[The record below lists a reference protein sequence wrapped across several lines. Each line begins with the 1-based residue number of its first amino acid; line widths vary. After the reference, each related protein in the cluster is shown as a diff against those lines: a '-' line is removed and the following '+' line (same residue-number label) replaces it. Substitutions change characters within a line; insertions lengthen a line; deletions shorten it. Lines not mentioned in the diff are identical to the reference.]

1 MTNDAGHSDV
11 LPPPKAANSGAD
23 AAPDGA
29 PAPKSKPD
37 GGRKPRPKTI
47 LELVEYAYAEGGR
60 RLSLVRKDLDE
71 ITIAPGSADAE
82 MDCLRKSAADDP
94 FLAVPPSIL
103 LVLAELG
110 PQPPVRRRILELVL
124 AALASHPVF
133 ARLLERLVDPAA
145 EPVLGARDVSEAAR
159 SVTFDAVGLKDAAEF
174 KAAARERLRV
184 NAVTAFEMYRVL
196 RDEWTI
202 DRFVQDMAS
211 LVWDTPS
218 YRHVPKAAS
227 VLASAKSTDAL
238 SQLSRHFERLLR
250 EAEQQT
256 GNARAEA
263 AQQARRAEAAESSKA
278 ALSAQLT
285 AEKERARELA
295 ALVIDLNHRLAAEQ
309 SSRVVDKSHLVD
321 DFEALRTQVIR
332 RLSSQVELLSDGLHA
347 LRNGS
352 TSVAEEFLDRSLTAI
367 DGEVTRL
374 KELDGGGQ

>member
-1 MTNDAGHSDV
+1 VTNDAGQSDV
-11 LPPPKAANSGAD
+11 LPPPKTAGSGPE
-23 AAPDGA
+23 AAPDSA

-37 GGRKPRPKTI
+37 NGRKPRPKTI

-60 RLSLVRKDLDE
+60 KLSLARKDLDE
-71 ITIAPGSADAE
+71 ITVAPGSADAE
-82 MDCLRKSAADDP
+82 MDSLRKSAGDDP

-103 LVLAELG
+103 LALAELG
-110 PQPPVRRRILELVL
+110 AQPPVRRRILELVL

-133 ARLLERLVDPAA
+133 AKLLERLVDSTA
-145 EPVLGARDVSEAAR
+145 EPALAARDVSEAASR
-159 SVTFDAVGLKDAAEF
+159 VTFDAVGLKNAAEF
-174 KAAARERLRV
+174 KAAARERSRV

-196 RDEWTI
+196 HDGWTI

-218 YRHVPKAAS
+218 YRDVAKAAS

-238 SQLSRHFERLLR
+238 SQLSRHFERLLH
-250 EAEQQT
+250 EAEQHT

-263 AQQARRAEAAESSKA
+263 MQQARRAEASESRRAE
-278 ALSAQLT
+278 LSAQLT

-295 ALVIDLNHRLAAEQ
+295 AEVADLNQRLAAEQ

-367 DGEVTRL
+367 EGDVTRL